1 LVNHLLSIELEGSME
16 VVRSTSNVS
25 LVIWSRREV
34 TGPVSIGVVGI
45 WEHVVILGRPGH
57 VMLLEG
63 IGVGTR
69 SRVLEM
75 IFVRVVFIHVRD
87 HVVHVLVVVL
97 SIRVFEIKAPKDED
111 FVGLVVLNSLDEVLM
126 KTFSFAYGVEVLGV
140 LIVDPWD
147 IVGLN
152 IPVVAIGWTIQ
163 RSVKNVSKNLSV
175 VTKRLRIWSPDELHF
190 IVAHSFF
197 DVCVV
202 GSSEEPGVIAH
213 VRKESGIGIRVAEWI
228 NLPPSSGSYSELIQD
243 PLVTHDMVVDHILI
257 SWTSLIMH
265 RPAGIHK
272 FKLTTL
278 DQAFDFRLLFV
289 GLEIPPH
296 AEEFHLNF

>member
-1 LVNHLLSIELEGSME
+1 VF
-16 VVRSTSNVS
+16 
-25 LVIWSRREV
+25 
-34 TGPVSIGVVGI
+34 
-45 WEHVVILGRPGH
+45 
-57 VMLLEG
+57 LEG

-69 SRVLEM
+69 SRVLEV
-75 IFVRVVFIHVRD
+75 IFIRVVFIHVRD

-97 SIRVFEIKAPKDED
+97 SIRIFEIKAPKDED
-111 FVGLVVLNSLDEVLM
+111 FVGLVMLNSLDEVLM

-163 RSVKNVSKNLSV
+163 RSVKNVSKDLSV
-175 VTKRLRIWSPDELHF
+175 VAKRLRIWSPDELHL
-190 IVAHSFF
+190 IVAHSFV

-228 NLPPSSGSYSELIQD
+228 NLPSSSGSYSELIQD

-265 RPAGIHK
+265 RPTGIHK